1 MQFGR
6 FLAVVA
12 CAALVAACASTPTPP
27 AGEMAG
33 TTTALESGPPKDPL
47 NTLNSTGKAGSLAS
61 TTVVN
66 VDQVSLDWLRGPSN
80 DIWDRIRRGF
90 AMQDLEGTLVDD
102 RTQWYAARPDYM
114 ERMVG
119 RSSRY
124 LYHIVEELERRGIH
138 GQGGRHVAVH
148 PEHGQVL

>member
-47 NTLNSTGKAGSLAS
+47 NTLNSTGRPGTLGS

-66 VDQVSLDWLRGPSN
+66 VDQVSL
-80 DIWDRIRRGF
+80 
-90 AMQDLEGTLVDD
+90 
-102 RTQWYAARPDYM
+102 
-114 ERMVG
+114 
-119 RSSRY
+119 
-124 LYHIVEELERRGIH
+124 
-138 GQGGRHVAVH
+138 
-148 PEHGQVL
+148 